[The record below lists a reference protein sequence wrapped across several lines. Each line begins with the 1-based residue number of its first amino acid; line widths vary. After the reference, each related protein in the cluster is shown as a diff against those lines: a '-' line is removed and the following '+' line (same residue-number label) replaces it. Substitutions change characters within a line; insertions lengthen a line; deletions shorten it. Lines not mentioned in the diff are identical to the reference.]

1 VRSENDQEIRGG
13 ILNNIVEKTRHSVH
27 TPMGL
32 PLNRTPHDNEE
43 SQHIF
48 NEEVI
53 NHRDADAKR

>member
-32 PLNRTPHDNEE
+32 PFHRTPHDNEE

-48 NEEVI
+48 NGEVI